1 MTPKL
6 VLTKAH
12 AYGNDFLLMPESAI
26 EPDAARSR
34 HSSPEASDGGTVG
47 DFARTLCHRHH
58 GVGADGLILYTLR
71 DRGATMK
78 LWNADGSPSELSGNG
93 LRCLAALVARTQRLS
108 IGSSFTVD
116 TDAGVKTLELLA
128 RDGERFTFRA
138 AMGLPED
145 LRQVS
150 ITAAGESLSA
160 SVLRLGNPQCIVL
173 GPLPDAD
180 RFNRLGPA
188 LATHAMFPT
197 GTNVEFAQV
206 EAPDRVRILI
216 WERGVGPTTSSGTG
230 TSASAV
236 AAAAH
241 GGAAKE
247 LDVVAPGGTQ
257 RVEWREDGVYL
268 TGWAELILE
277 GEWLYADR
285 KPEGFRLPR

>member
-1 MTPKL
+1 MAL
-6 VLTKAH
+6 RVARAH
-12 AYGNDFLLMPESAI
+12 AYGNDFLLV
-26 EPDAARSR
+26 
-34 HSSPEASDGGTVG
+34 PEADASTPSIADL
-47 DFARTLCHRHH
+47 ARVLCDRHQ

-93 LRCLAALVARTQRLS
+93 LRCLAALVARTQR
-108 IGSSFTVD
+108 IVTGSSIVVD
-116 TDAGVKTLELLA
+116 TAAGVKTLELLA
-128 RDGERFTFRA
+128 REGERYSFRA

-150 ITAAGESLSA
+150 ITAGSESVTA
-160 SVLRLGNPQCIVL
+160 SVLRLGNPQCVVL

-188 LATHAMFPT
+188 LATHAMFPA
-197 GTNVEFAQV
+197 GTNVEFAQI

-241 GGAAKE
+241 GGAARE

-257 RVEWREDGVYL
+257 RVEWRQDGVYL
-268 TGWAELILE
+268 TGWAELLFE
-277 GEWLYADR
+277 GEWLNDR
-285 KPEGFRLPR
+285 ST